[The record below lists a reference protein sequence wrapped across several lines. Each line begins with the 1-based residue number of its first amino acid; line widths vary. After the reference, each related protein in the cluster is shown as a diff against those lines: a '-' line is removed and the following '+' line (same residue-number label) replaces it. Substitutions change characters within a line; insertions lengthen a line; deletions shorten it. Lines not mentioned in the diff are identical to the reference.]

1 MALDIISV
9 EDALVVQVPA
19 RFDANNA
26 PSIETDLRLMLNTH
40 PKKIIFDF
48 SKTEYIASAGLRV
61 LLSITR
67 DAMKSGAR
75 VTLSELKPVVMK
87 VFEMAGF
94 TSIFTICGSQ
104 ADALRKM
111 A

>member
-1 MALDIISV
+1 MRDK
-9 EDALVVQVPA
+9 
-19 RFDANNA
+19 
-26 PSIETDLRLMLNTH
+26 H

-48 SKTEYIASAGLRV
+48 SKTDYIASVGLRV

-67 DAMKSGAR
+67 DIMKAGGRVALSGLRPADIR
-75 VTLSELKPVVMK
+75 